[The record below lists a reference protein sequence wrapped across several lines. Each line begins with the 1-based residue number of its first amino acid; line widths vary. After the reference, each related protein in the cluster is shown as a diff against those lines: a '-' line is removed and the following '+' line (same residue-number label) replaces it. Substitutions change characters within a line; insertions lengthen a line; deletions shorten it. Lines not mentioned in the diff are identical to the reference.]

1 MRVFPAAVLTTS
13 ILAFALAAQAQSQ
26 SPAPPRQSVPAAG
39 SNPAAS
45 PPPPPNPLS
54 TILTKLTDMPPGWTR
69 NMDGSYRQAQADV
82 RCPMNFKSFNFQRFQ
97 PLETNRPDVLG
108 ICYYGD
114 GTGRVGSIRVRNYKG
129 SSDKSVLAEN
139 DKLLM
144 AKDGAPPLLLHTGI
158 DSRTGG
164 GRATATVSRNGLL
177 IDCSVWQPEHSV
189 PRSDFLLYCTTLTGS

>member
-1 MRVFPAAVLTTS
+1 MRIFPAAVLTTS
-13 ILAFALAAQAQSQ
+13 VLTLALAAQAQPQ
-26 SPAPPRQSVPAAG
+26 SSAPPGQSVTEAG
-39 SNPAAS
+39 SNSAAS
-45 PPPPPNPLS
+45 PPPNPLS

-97 PLETNRPDVLG
+97 PLDTERPDVLG

-114 GTGRVGSIRVRNYKG
+114 GTGRVGSIRVRSYKG

-158 DSRTGG
+158 DSKTGG
-164 GRATATVSRNGLL
+164 GRSTATVSRNGLL
-177 IDCSVWQPEHSV
+177 VDCSVWQPEHSV

>member
-1 MRVFPAAVLTTS
+1 MRIFPAAVLTTS
-13 ILAFALAAQAQSQ
+13 ILAFTLAAQAQSQ
-26 SPAPPRQSVPAAG
+26 SPAPPNTSVPAAG
-39 SNPAAS
+39 SNSAAS
-45 PPPPPNPLS
+45 PPPNPLS

-97 PLETNRPDVLG
+97 PLDTDRPDVLG

-114 GTGRVGSIRVRNYKG
+114 GTGRVGSIRVRSYKG
-129 SSDKSVLAEN
+129 SNDKSVLAEN

-158 DSRTGG
+158 DSKTGG
-164 GRATATVSRNGLL
+164 GRSTATVSRNGLL
-177 IDCSVWQPEHSV
+177 VDCSVWQPEHSV

>member
-1 MRVFPAAVLTTS
+1 MHIFPAAVLTTS
-13 ILAFALAAQAQSQ
+13 VLAFALATHAQSQ
-26 SPAPPRQSVPAAG
+26 SSAPPSQSVPAG
-39 SNPAAS
+39 SNSAAS
-45 PPPPPNPLS
+45 APPPPNPLS

-97 PLETNRPDVLG
+97 PSDVGRPDVLG

-129 SSDKSVLAEN
+129 SNDKSVLAEN

-144 AKDGAPPLLLHTGI
+144 AKGGAPPLLLHTGI
-158 DSRTGG
+158 DSKTGG

-177 IDCSVWQPEHSV
+177 VDCSVWQPEHSV

>member
-1 MRVFPAAVLTTS
+1 
-13 ILAFALAAQAQSQ
+13 
-26 SPAPPRQSVPAAG
+26 
-39 SNPAAS
+39 
-45 PPPPPNPLS
+45 
-54 TILTKLTDMPPGWTR
+54 MPPGWTR

-97 PLETNRPDVLG
+97 PSDTDRPDVLG

-114 GTGRVGSIRVRNYKG
+114 GTGRVGSIRIRNYKG
-129 SSDKSVLAEN
+129 SNDKSVLAEN

-158 DSRTGG
+158 DSKTGG

-177 IDCSVWQPEHSV
+177 VDCSVWQPEHSV